1 MWSIPKAE
9 ISDVTGRVYT
19 INGHTYCRVT
29 STLSIIAKDSLFSW
43 YQSVGKAK
51 AEKII
56 KDRQVLGTKVHTAF
70 ERILKETYDETLE
83 TNKEILNCVRM
94 FKIFKYNTSLTP
106 DALEQR
112 LWNDEYMY
120 AGTCDYIGKYTT
132 WEPYCVRG
140 HKRGFKD
147 ALVILDWKTS
157 RDIYPDYWLQVA
169 AYAYAF
175 WKLTGVKIKGG
186 VIAQFRN
193 EQIRVQERTW
203 DELMELFIVYK
214 AVLTLYRWKYKLE
227 E

>member
-1 MWSIPKAE
+1 MWVIPKAD

-19 INGHTYCRVT
+19 INGQSYCRVT

-56 KDRQVLGTKVHTAF
+56 KDRQILGTKVHSAF
-70 ERILKETYDETLE
+70 EHILKDDYDDSKEK
-83 TNKEILNCVRM
+83 NAEILECTKM
-94 FKIFKYNTSLTP
+94 FKIFKYNTNIMAESI
-106 DALEQR
+106 EQR
-112 LWNDEYMY
+112 LWNDEYGY
-120 AGTCDYIGKYTT
+120 AGTCDFIGTYTT

-140 HKRGFKD
+140 HKRGFKEGR
-147 ALVILDWKTS
+147 VILDWKTS

-175 WKLTGVKIKGG
+175 WKLTGIKVEGG
-186 VIAQFRN
+186 VIAQFRGG
-193 EQIRVQERTW
+193 QIRVQERTW
-203 DELMELFIVYK
+203 DELMELFEVYK
-214 AVLTLYRWKYKLE
+214 AVLTLYKWKYKLE